1 MMKRSL
7 AVFFLVVMASL
18 LLWGA
23 TYQSGQLAVSIP
35 AGTGTTGA
43 GTFFAFPGVYN
54 KFTWEVIVSGG
65 TATAI
70 TTNFECSID
79 GNVTNSIAD
88 TSTSTTGEMRSV
100 VNKPALG
107 CRCNITVYTTN
118 GTTAACQ
125 FVASA
130 YPK

>member
-1 MMKRSL
+1 MIQR
-7 AVFFLVVMASL
+7 LVVIVVLIVAASL

-23 TYQSGQLAVSIP
+23 TYPIGGLAVSIP
-35 AGTGTTGA
+35 AGTATTGA
-43 GTFFAFPGVYN
+43 GTFYAFPGVYN
-54 KFTWEVIVSGG
+54 KYTWEVIVTGG

-79 GNVTNSIAD
+79 GNTTVSTMD
-88 TSTSTTGEMRSV
+88 TSTSTTGEVRSV
-100 VNKPALG
+100 VNRPALG
-107 CRCNITVYTTN
+107 CRCNIATYTVN

-130 YPK
+130 DPK